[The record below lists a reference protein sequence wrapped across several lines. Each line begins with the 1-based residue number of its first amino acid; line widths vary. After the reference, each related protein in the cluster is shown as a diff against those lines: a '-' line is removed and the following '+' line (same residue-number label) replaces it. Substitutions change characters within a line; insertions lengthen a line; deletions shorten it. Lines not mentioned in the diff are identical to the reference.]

1 MVDSGVL
8 ALFDDRAALLRA
20 IAAARR
26 AGRSLTAYAPAYDKE
41 IAEAAAADVP
51 AIPFFTL
58 AGAVLGCAAGA
69 ALTIWTT
76 AQWPTLIVSGKPLIS
91 IPPYVLIMFE
101 LTILLGSLA
110 GIAAFLRRAAAA
122 RPGSRT
128 AYDRAFSDA
137 HFGLLI
143 ACTSSQVA
151 STAELLRAHGAVEWR
166 PV

>member
-1 MVDSGVL
+1 MADSGVL
-8 ALFDDRAALLRA
+8 ALFDDRTALLEA
-20 IAAARR
+20 IAAAKRQRR
-26 AGRSLTAYAPAYDKE
+26 TLTAYAPTYDKE
-41 IAEAAAADVP
+41 VAEAAAPEALS
-51 AIPFFTL
+51 IPFLTL
-58 AGAVLGCAAGA
+58 AGAVFGCVAGA

-91 IPPYVLIMFE
+91 VPPYVLIMFE

-110 GIAAFLRRAAAA
+110 AVAAFLRRAVAA
-122 RPGSRT
+122 RPLPRT